1 MAKQFKDVLDNTKL
15 FQIATDARKLLCE
28 MEDSPHW
35 TETMEEGLQQYASA
49 HSQIEVLAFKAALHF
64 HIFWVCGEYLFET
77 LLLPISVLAEKIGS
91 CDASQEDYRY
101 KVISMF

>member
-1 MAKQFKDVLDNTKL
+1 MATFKDVLEESKL
-15 FQIATDARKLLCE
+15 IQIAKDARKLLCD
-28 MEDSPHW
+28 MENSPHW
-35 TETMEEGLQQYASA
+35 TETLEEGLQQYASA
-49 HSQIEVLAFKAALHF
+49 HSKIEVLAFKAALHF

-91 CDASQEDYRY
+91 CDSSQEDYRY